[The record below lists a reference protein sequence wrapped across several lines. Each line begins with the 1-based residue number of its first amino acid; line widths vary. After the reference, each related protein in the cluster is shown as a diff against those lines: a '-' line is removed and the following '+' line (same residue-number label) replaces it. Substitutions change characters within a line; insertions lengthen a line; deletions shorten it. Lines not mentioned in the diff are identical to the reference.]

1 MLTDAKDKGKAVP
14 DKKAPG
20 TAVAK
25 EEKKVGAPNAAAD
38 LKKPAGQAAGT
49 TKVKT
54 AVTTI
59 NATGAISKKGGN
71 PEESDPIEESL
82 NLRIKAGGVT

>member
-1 MLTDAKDKGKAVP
+1 VLNDAKDKAKTVP

-20 TAVAK
+20 TAAAK
-25 EEKKVGAPNAAAD
+25 EEKKTGAPNAAAD
-38 LKKPAGQAAGT
+38 QKKPAAQTTGT
-49 TKVKT
+49 AKVKT
-54 AVTTI
+54 AVNTI